1 MTDLDHGIDQGAR
14 VPLRLPTAT
23 ATFTIGIAGYLGV
36 NLSPYMITAL
46 QSALGTDVLTASWIV
61 TGALLATAITGLA
74 IAPLCAGPRR
84 LLVARV
90 GLVLAI
96 LGFGA
101 AALIAVPG
109 VVVAGLLLGGVGAGG
124 AVAASGA
131 AIAAFTNPDRVA
143 GFNGLANRAIVTVI
157 LAVIPLIGLAPID
170 VFGALA
176 LFSAV
181 SLLVS
186 GWLPAAP
193 VLAPQ
198 AGAAVA
204 EAMPVEVPETS
215 AIPAIKAR
223 AAASARPTRLAT
235 IAGFV
240 LLATFALWAV
250 SEDSLWAMAGV
261 MGAEQAALTPE
272 GLGLALSG
280 ATAGGLVGSILLM
293 IIGNRLGRAVPL
305 VVLLVLGG
313 VLKIVEGFVADP
325 TMFIVVFI
333 AWNTIYAIAFM
344 YFVSTS
350 AALDVEGRWSG
361 PLLAVYLVGSALTPV
376 IGAALVEV
384 FGFQGFTVVLG
395 IASFVLAVPAAFA
408 AHVSTLHEKAE
419 RAGAALAA
427 STATA
432 AATDADEVLA

>member
-1 MTDLDHGIDQGAR
+1 MTALDLGAR

-46 QSALGTDVLTASWIV
+46 QGALGSDVLTASWIV

-84 LLVARV
+84 LLVARA
-90 GLVLAI
+90 GLALAV

-101 AALIAVPG
+101 AALIPAPG
-109 VVVAGLLLGGVGAGG
+109 VVVIGLLLGGVGAGG

-157 LAVIPLIGLAPID
+157 LAVVPLIGLAPID

-176 LFSAV
+176 IFAV
-181 SLLVS
+181 VALLVS

-193 VLAPQ
+193 VADPN
-198 AGAAVA
+198 AAAAVA
-204 EAMPVEVPETS
+204 EAVPLEVPET
-215 AIPAIKAR
+215 AAVPALEAR
-223 AAASARPTRLAT
+223 AAASARSGSRDRLTT

-293 IIGNRLGRAVPL
+293 VVGNRLGRAVPL

-313 VLKIVEGFVADP
+313 ALKIVEGYVADP

-350 AALDVEGRWSG
+350 AALDVDGRWSG

-384 FGFQGFTVVLG
+384 FGYQGFAIVLG

-408 AHVSTLHEKAE
+408 AHVSTLHERAE
-419 RAGAALAA
+419 HAAAGV
-427 STATA
+427 ATA
-432 AATDADEVLA
+432 AAPAATTDPEEVRA

>member
-1 MTDLDHGIDQGAR
+1 MTTPDLGAR

-23 ATFTIGIAGYLGV
+23 ATFAIGIAGYLGV

-46 QSALGTDVLTASWIV
+46 QSALGSDVLTASWIV
-61 TGALLATAITGLA
+61 TGALLATAVTGLA

-84 LLVARV
+84 LLVART
-90 GLVLAI
+90 GLAI
-96 LGFGA
+96 AVVGFGA
-101 AALIAVPG
+101 AALVPAPAV
-109 VVVAGLLLGGVGAGG
+109 VIAGLLLGGVGAGG

-157 LAVIPLIGLAPID
+157 LAVVPLIGLAPID

-176 LFSAV
+176 IFAAL

-193 VLAPQ
+193 VAHPA

-215 AIPAIKAR
+215 ALPAIEAR
-223 AAASARPTRLAT
+223 AAASPRPGRLAT
-235 IAGFV
+235 VAGFV

-293 IIGNRLGRAVPL
+293 VVGNRLGRAVPL

-333 AWNTIYAIAFM
+333 AWNTIYAVAFM

-350 AALDVEGRWSG
+350 AALDVDGRWSG

-376 IGAALVEV
+376 IGAALVEA
-384 FGFQGFTVVLG
+384 FGFQGFAIVLG
-395 IASFVLAVPAAFA
+395 VASFVLAVPAAFA
-408 AHVSTLHEKAE
+408 AHVSTLNERAE
-419 RAGAALAA
+419 RVAAT
-427 STATA
+427 TATTA
-432 AATDADEVLA
+432 EPATTEVTA